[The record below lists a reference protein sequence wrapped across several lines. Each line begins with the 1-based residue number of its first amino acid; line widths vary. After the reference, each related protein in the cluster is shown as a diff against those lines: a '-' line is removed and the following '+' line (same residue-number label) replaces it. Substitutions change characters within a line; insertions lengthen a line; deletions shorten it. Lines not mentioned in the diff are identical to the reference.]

1 MSLDAALQRLWYGP
15 RWRALPLAPL
25 GWLYGAA
32 TGLRRALY
40 RWGVLPTHRLDI
52 PVVVVGNITV
62 GGTGKT
68 PIAAWL
74 ARELGLRGR
83 RVGVVLRGY
92 GGRDIAQ
99 AQVVTSDSDPG
110 DVGDE
115 AVLHAL
121 RGPHVV
127 VAGAD
132 RVAAVRRAAEEGA
145 EVVVCDD
152 GLQHLRLGR
161 DCEIAVV
168 DAARGLGNRQL
179 LPAGPLREPARRL
192 DSVHAVVFT
201 QRGSS
206 PDCALPLRGPLL
218 TTVRLRPG
226 DAVNLRTTERRPLSA
241 FRGRA
246 THALAA
252 VGHPDAFFTSLA
264 EAGLNITAHALADH
278 AALDP
283 QSLPF
288 PTGVTVLMT
297 EKDAVKCRRFAE
309 ADWWFVELEV
319 AIERAAA
326 ARLLTLVLERTGLT
340 GAGVPL
346 G

>member
-1 MSLDAALQRLWYGP
+1 
-15 RWRALPLAPL
+15 
-25 GWLYGAA
+25 
-32 TGLRRALY
+32 
-40 RWGVLPTHRLDI
+40 
-52 PVVVVGNITV
+52 VVVVGNITV

-74 ARELGLRGR
+74 ARELGLRGH

-99 AQVVTSDSDPG
+99 AQVVTPDSDPG

-168 DAARGLGNRQL
+168 DAARGLGNRRM

-206 PDCALPLRGPLL
+206 PDRELALRGPLV

-226 DAVNLRTTERRPLSA
+226 DAVNLVTAERRPVAA

-246 THALAA
+246 THAFAA
-252 VGHPDAFFTSLA
+252 IGHPDAFFASLV
-264 EAGLNITAHALADH
+264 EAGLGITSHALADH
-278 AALDP
+278 VALDP
-283 QSLPF
+283 QALPF
-288 PTGVTVLMT
+288 PAGATVLMT

-319 AIERAAA
+319 VIERAAT

-340 GAGVPL
+340 GAGVSL